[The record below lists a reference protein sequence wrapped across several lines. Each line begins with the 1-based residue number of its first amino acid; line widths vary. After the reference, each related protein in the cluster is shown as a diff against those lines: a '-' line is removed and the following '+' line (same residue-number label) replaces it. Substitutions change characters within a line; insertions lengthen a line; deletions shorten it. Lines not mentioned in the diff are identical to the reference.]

1 MFTLLSFLR
10 RKFDELSETSL
21 RRLNYTLR
29 ILVMLIAALL
39 LAVFW
44 MLFPKVGWDAV
55 AVLFTFIFI
64 LFCIDMGVSLKK
76 VREKESSEL
85 HESCAFLLG
94 LCFVLSVSL
103 FVFIRLALET
113 FKH

>member
-1 MFTLLSFLR
+1 MFTLLSFLG

-21 RRLNYTLR
+21 RRLNYALR

-39 LAVFW
+39 LAAPLIVSGGSIIAGF
-44 MLFPKVGWDAV
+44 
-55 AVLFTFIFI
+55 FILMFI

-85 HESCAFLLG
+85 RESCEALLAACFG
-94 LCFVLSVSL
+94 LSFIL
-103 FVFIRLALET
+103 FVSILLVLKEFI
-113 FKH
+113 H

>member
-1 MFTLLSFLR
+1 MFTLFSFLG

-21 RRLNYTLR
+21 RRLNYALR

-44 MLFPKVGWDAV
+44 VLFPKAGWDVV
-55 AVLFTFIFI
+55 AGFFTFIFI

-85 HESCAFLLG
+85 SESCKFLLG
-94 LCFVLSVSL
+94 LCFVLSFGL

>member
-1 MFTLLSFLR
+1 MFTLFSFLG

-39 LAVFW
+39 LAASLIVSGGGITSGF
-44 MLFPKVGWDAV
+44 
-55 AVLFTFIFI
+55 FILVFI

-76 VREKESSEL
+76 VREKESFDL
-85 HESCAFLLG
+85 RESCKFLLVVCFG
-94 LCFVLSVSL
+94 LSFILFISILFSL
-103 FVFIRLALET
+103 KEFI
-113 FKH
+113 H